1 MRMPPRET
9 RPAPR
14 RYEAAR
20 VQVHCP
26 ATAAHARQLILEHA
40 TIYPD
45 GWARW
50 LEDGHVYVGY
60 IQVGRCCAPPEVSAL

>member
-26 ATAAHARQLILEHA
+26 AIAAHARQLILAQA

-50 LEDGHVYVGY
+50 VEDDHEYCGY
-60 IQVGRCCAPPEVSAL
+60 LQLGPCCHSPEVSAL

>member
-26 ATAAHARQLILEHA
+26 AIAAHARQLILAQA

-50 LEDGHVYVGY
+50 VEDDHEYCGY
-60 IQVGRCCAPPEVSAL
+60 LQLGPCCHPPEVSAL